1 MSADKIEPRLR
12 NVVENER
19 LRASRLGAAP
29 EEIDQ
34 RAFDVI
40 ISHDETAEAAEDPSE
55 EDRPAALEQLHTQ
68 ILQSQASI
76 PAKLD
81 EIGAPAE
88 RTVHRLANAVSTRL
102 TLPQMTALSEL
113 DEVAIIRSDAPEIVT
128 CINESVHVIEATQTW
143 SGLHANG
150 DDVRVALLDTG
161 ADKTHPAL
169 AGKIVAEA
177 NTTAEPLT
185 VVGNHATHTAGTIVS
200 QDPVYRGIAWGA
212 DLVNIKVLTAFGS
225 GTPSW
230 VINGLAEAVLLRARV
245 VSMSLGW
252 SEVYMGWV
260 CNDADCVLCVAADNA
275 VRLGVAVVVAAG
287 NEGPAGARPP
297 FAIRH
302 PGAARRVLTVGATDK
317 VKVMAPWSSIGPGSG
332 RLSPLS
338 PLRITK
344 PEVAAPGVNITSS
357 VLGGGFGMMS
367 GTSMATPHVA
377 ALAAILISK
386 RHSLRPM
393 EVKKL
398 IEDSCQPLPLVPDDT
413 GYGLISAYGSALRVV

>member
-1 MSADKIEPRLR
+1 MSADKIEPRLQ
-12 NVVENER
+12 NLVDNER
-19 LRASRLGAAP
+19 LRAGRLGVASD
-29 EEIDQ
+29 EIDQ
-34 RAFDVI
+34 QAFDVI
-40 ISHDETAEAAEDPSE
+40 ISHAEPVEAAEDPSE
-55 EDRPAALEQLHTQ
+55 DDRPAALEQLHSQ
-68 ILQSQASI
+68 ILQSQAPI
-76 PAKLD
+76 LATLD
-81 EIGAPAE
+81 QIGAPAE
-88 RTVHRLANAVSTRL
+88 RTVHQLANAVSTRL

-113 DEVAIIRSDAPEIVT
+113 DEVALIRSDAPEMVT
-128 CINESVHVIEATQTW
+128 CINETVHVIEATQAW
-143 SGLHANG
+143 HGLHANG
-150 DDVRVALLDTG
+150 HDVRVALLDTC
-161 ADKTHPAL
+161 ADKNHPAL
-169 AGKIVAEA
+169 VGKIVAEA
-177 NTTAEPLT
+177 NTTTEPIT

-212 DLVNIKVLTAFGS
+212 DLINIKVLTAFGFGS
-225 GTPSW
+225 PSW
-230 VINGLAEAVLLRARV
+230 VIAGLTQAVLLGARV

-252 SEVYMGWV
+252 SEVFMGWV
-260 CNDADCVLCVAADNA
+260 CGNADCVLCVAADNA

-287 NEGPAGARPP
+287 NEGTAGARPP

-317 VKVMAPWSSIGPGSG
+317 VKVLAPFSSIGPGSG
-332 RLSPLS
+332 RLSPAS

-344 PEVAAPGVNITSS
+344 PEVAAPGVNVTSS
-357 VLGGGFGMMS
+357 VLGGGFGVMS

-413 GYGLISAYGSALRVV
+413 GYGLISVYGSTLRAV

>member
-1 MSADKIEPRLR
+1 MSADKIEPRLH

-19 LRASRLGAAP
+19 LRASRLGADP

-40 ISHDETAEAAEDPSE
+40 ISHAETAEAAEDPSE

-76 PAKLD
+76 LAKLD

-113 DEVAIIRSDAPEIVT
+113 DEVAIIRSDAPEMVT

-150 DDVRVALLDTG
+150 HDVRVALLDTG

-177 NTTAEPLT
+177 NTTTEPLT

-212 DLVNIKVLTAFGS
+212 DLVNIKVLTAFGFGS
-225 GTPSW
+225 PSW
-230 VINGLAEAVLLRARV
+230 VIDGLAEAVLLRARV

-252 SEVYMGWV
+252 SEVFMGWV

-287 NEGPAGARPP
+287 NEGTAGARPP

-317 VKVMAPWSSIGPGSG
+317 VKVLAPFSSIGPGSG

-344 PEVAAPGVNITSS
+344 PEVAAPGVNVTSS

>member
-68 ILQSQASI
+68 ILQSQAPI
-76 PAKLD
+76 LAKLD

-177 NTTAEPLT
+177 NTTTEPLT
-185 VVGNHATHTAGTIVS
+185 AVGNHATHTAGTIVS

-317 VKVMAPWSSIGPGSG
+317 VKVIAPWSSIGPGSG

-357 VLGGGFGMMS
+357 VVGGGFGMMS

>member
-1 MSADKIEPRLR
+1 MSADKIEPRLQ

-19 LRASRLGAAP
+19 LRASRLGADP

-40 ISHDETAEAAEDPSE
+40 ISHAETAEATEDPSE

-76 PAKLD
+76 LAKLD

-113 DEVAIIRSDAPEIVT
+113 DEVAIIRSDAPEMVT
-128 CINESVHVIEATQTW
+128 CINESVHVM
-143 SGLHANG
+143 
-150 DDVRVALLDTG
+150 DTG

-177 NTTAEPLT
+177 NTTTEPLT

-212 DLVNIKVLTAFGS
+212 DLVNIKVLTAFGF

-252 SEVYMGWV
+252 SEVFMGWV

-287 NEGPAGARPP
+287 NEGTAGARPP

-317 VKVMAPWSSIGPGSG
+317 VKVLAPFSSIGPGSG

-344 PEVAAPGVNITSS
+344 PEVAAPGVNVTSS